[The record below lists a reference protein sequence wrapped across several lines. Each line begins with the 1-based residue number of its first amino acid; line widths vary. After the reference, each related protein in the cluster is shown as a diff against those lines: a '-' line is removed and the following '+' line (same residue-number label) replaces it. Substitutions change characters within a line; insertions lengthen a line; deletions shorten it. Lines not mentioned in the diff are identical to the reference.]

1 MLIQIYAKTKYGKVK
16 NCAKITKKKKK
27 NSGQEGIPPA
37 QIISFLACLAQIL

>member
-1 MLIQIYAKTKYGKVK
+1 MQKQNTEKSNIVQSAPK
-16 NCAKITKKKKK
+16 KKKKK

>member
-1 MLIQIYAKTKYGKVK
+1 MQKQNTEKSNIVQSAP
-16 NCAKITKKKKK
+16 KKKK

>member
-1 MLIQIYAKTKYGKVK
+1 MQKQNTEKSNIVQSAP
-16 NCAKITKKKKK
+16 KKKKK